1 MKLQRFLVLL
11 LTAFFYGTVAW
22 ADGKTETAET
32 TETTETT
39 EEQTGVFPQKIT
51 GEEIGKKW
59 KLTPAYSLMKDTFQY
74 KDHAPWSKENWTFLH
89 TNPGVKRY
97 KILDDITFV
106 GVPIFAAGWI
116 AKSEKHAFRQQQR
129 HSLVTKFK
137 TDIDDYMQYF
147 SPALILGLKIG
158 GLEGRSD
165 WGRLLATGVMSYFF
179 MDWSVT
185 AIKYTSKEMRPN
197 GTSANSWPS
206 GHTATSFAGA
216 TMLHKEYG
224 LTRSPWFS
232 VGGYGVATATGVL
245 RVLNNAHWVSDVI
258 CGAGLG
264 IMTTELAYAASDII
278 FGGKGLL
285 RNNLANDKNIID
297 HPSFFSIS
305 MGMGWGSR
313 NMDFDMG
320 KFGFDDEDGD
330 NKFNLK
336 FGTSTAVGVEGA
348 YFFNKYVGVGGR
360 LRINASPIKG
370 WDSYAKAGAGRA
382 FISGITS
389 FKDDEDLRKLLDP
402 VGRPGDPEYMP
413 GLIERDAQGNYNYQF
428 GIESDHLT
436 EFSYDVGAYFNIP
449 VSSRFAV
456 GSKVLVGRSIMQEL
470 NLTANVKGG
479 IINYSLDDNAHITK
493 VDHLGTYD
501 TTWDCFTMGGNNTFK
516 VGTGISLTYAYKSNY
531 AWKLFLDYDFSR
543 KTYTMTY
550 NPAGF
555 LLEGLVPLKEVGF
568 VLKDF
573 EESQSIKKSHNT
585 FILGGSFTINF

>member
-1 MKLQRFLVLL
+1 MSEIDAIKTRHSVRNYTDRKIEEDKVEA
-11 LTAFFYGTVAW
+11 LTALINECNVEGNLHLQFI
-22 ADGKTETAET
+22 ADAGET
-32 TETTETT
+32 
-39 EEQTGVFPQKIT
+39 F
-51 GEEIGKKW
+51 
-59 KLTPAYSLMKDTFQY
+59 
-74 KDHAPWSKENWTFLH
+74 N
-89 TNPGVKRY
+89 
-97 KILDDITFV
+97 
-106 GVPIFAAGWI
+106 
-116 AKSEKHAFRQQQR
+116 
-129 HSLVTKFK
+129 
-137 TDIDDYMQYF
+137 
-147 SPALILGLKIG
+147 
-158 GLEGRSD
+158 
-165 WGRLLATGVMSYFF
+165 RLLNKVMGLSSAPSLIACVGPEDDTVQERIGYYGERIVLAAQEMGLNTCWAGTFNKANVNAEVA
-179 MDWSVT
+179 SGEKLYIVI
-185 AIKYTSKEMRPN
+185 AI
-197 GTSANSWPS
+197 
-206 GHTATSFAGA
+206 
-216 TMLHKEYG
+216 
-224 LTRSPWFS
+224 
-232 VGGYGVATATGVL
+232 GYGANQGKQ
-245 RVLNNAHWVSDVI
+245 HKSKSPSEVSSSV
-258 CGAGLG
+258 
-264 IMTTELAYAASDII
+264 
-278 FGGKGLL
+278 
-285 RNNLANDKNIID
+285 N
-297 HPSFFSIS
+297 
-305 MGMGWGSR
+305 
-313 NMDFDMG
+313 
-320 KFGFDDEDGD
+320 
-330 NKFNLK
+330 
-336 FGTSTAVGVEGA
+336 
-348 YFFNKYVGVGGR
+348 
-360 LRINASPIKG
+360 
-370 WDSYAKAGAGRA
+370 SYAKAGAGRA